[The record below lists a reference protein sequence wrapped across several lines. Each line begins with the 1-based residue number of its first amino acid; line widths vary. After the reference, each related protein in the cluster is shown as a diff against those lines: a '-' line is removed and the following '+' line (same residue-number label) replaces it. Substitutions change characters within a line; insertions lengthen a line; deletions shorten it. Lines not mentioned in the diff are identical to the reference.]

1 MSGIPDRDLRVDVHA
16 RAAVAERT
24 QRVMTREQRRRR
36 SRRRQEQ
43 QSVHR
48 LPWRNVEN
56 RLPPIE
62 VLSTDEVEAIHRA
75 SLKVLS
81 EIGMKILDAEARDI
95 LARAGAEVDHE
106 TMTVRYDPAMVEAH
120 MSRAPAEF
128 TLKARNPAKSLTVG
142 GRHINFHTV
151 GGPSFASDLDRG
163 RRPGTYVEM
172 CDFVRVVQML
182 DIIHVAGSSPFEP
195 LDLPAETRH
204 LEKYLAAATLTDK
217 VWSASLLGGFRARDA
232 LEMVAI
238 AHGIAFEDLPKQPLV
253 FGNINTN
260 SPRQLDS
267 AMAQGAMQLA
277 RAGQPVVVT
286 PFTLSGAMAPATL
299 AGALTQQNAEALAGM
314 VLVQAVNPGSPVVY
328 GGFTSNVD
336 MKTGAPAFGTPE
348 YTKAVQATGQL
359 ARRYGVPYRSS
370 NTNASNTVDAQAA
383 YESEMSIWGAVM
395 AHANLMFHGAGW
407 LEGGLVEKL
416 IVDAEMLQMMAEYL
430 EPIPIDEDSL
440 ALEAIREVQPG
451 GHYFGAEH
459 TLARY
464 ENAFYTPLVSDWRN
478 FETWQE
484 AGSLTATQRANGIWK
499 ALLKDY
505 EQPAPDPAVEEAL
518 KAYVARRKE
527 ELARELAS

>member
-1 MSGIPDRDLRVDVHA
+1 
-16 RAAVAERT
+16 
-24 QRVMTREQRRRR
+24 
-36 SRRRQEQ
+36 
-43 QSVHR
+43 
-48 LPWRNVEN
+48 
-56 RLPPIE
+56 
-62 VLSTDEVEAIHRA
+62 
-75 SLKVLS
+75 
-81 EIGMKILDAEARDI
+81 
-95 LARAGAEVDHE
+95 
-106 TMTVRYDPAMVEAH
+106 
-120 MSRAPAEF
+120 
-128 TLKARNPAKSLTVG
+128 
-142 GRHINFHTV
+142 
-151 GGPSFASDLDRG
+151 
-163 RRPGTYVEM
+163 M

-204 LEKYLAAATLTDK
+204 LDKYLAAATLTDK

-238 AHGIAFEDLPKQPLV
+238 AHGIAFEDLPRQPLV

-260 SPRQLDS
+260 SPRQLDG

-348 YTKAVQATGQL
+348 YTKAAQATGQL
-359 ARRYGVPYRSS
+359 ARRYRVPYRSS

-395 AHANLMFHGAGW
+395 AHANFVFHGAGW
-407 LEGGLVEKL
+407 LEGGLVGSFEKL
-416 IVDAEMLQMMAEYL
+416 IIDAEMLQMMAEYL
-430 EPIPIDEDSL
+430 QPIPIDEDSL

-451 GHYFGAEH
+451 GHYFGAAH

-464 ENAFYTPLVSDWRN
+464 ENAFYAPLVSDWRN

-484 AGSLTATQRANGIWK
+484 AGSLTATQRANGVWK
-499 ALLKDY
+499 VLLKDY
-505 EQPAPDPAVEEAL
+505 EPPATDPAVEEAL
-518 KAYVARRKE
+518 EAYVARRKE